1 MKRLPLNNPSFIY
14 LGKSFAEHLDILGY
28 SQASVNKFSV
38 HIREL
43 LYFLESEGL
52 TTIRNLCPHHF
63 KKHFEQLKQRTNLCY
78 GGALRNNSLNQ
89 HLNAIRRFTAY
100 LRGSG
105 RLDIADP
112 PIKNFENDT
121 RSVIILTEEE
131 ISLLFKASYEPFESY
146 RMPYQKVEALRAR
159 DRAMLAVYYGCGL
172 RKSEGGRL
180 RISDIDLD
188 RNLIHVKKS
197 KTGKERF
204 VPLGKNVR
212 KYIVDYLYDHRSVLI
227 DQPSDNFFISTQGGR
242 KVTSSALFIRLKYL
256 QRRSR
261 DPDLMQKD
269 IGLHTLRHSIAT
281 HLLKAGMKIEMLAR
295 FLGHSTIDSTQIYT
309 HIAGLNPEQKYNNI
323 PIAIGTHYEPIQ
335 LHEDEL

>member
-1 MKRLPLNNPSFIY
+1 MKRLPLRNPSFIY
-14 LGKSFAEHLDILGY
+14 LEKSFAERLDILGY
-28 SQASVNKFSV
+28 APYTVERYAV

-43 LYFLESEGL
+43 LHFLESENIKNIRDLSGACFKKYFEKL
-52 TTIRNLCPHHF
+52 KERPNIRYGGGIRNNTLN
-63 KKHFEQLKQRTNLCY
+63 KHLH
-78 GGALRNNSLNQ
+78 ALRC
-89 HLNAIRRFTAY
+89 FTEY

-105 RLDIADP
+105 RVDIANP
-112 PIKNFENDT
+112 PIRNLENDT
-121 RSVIILTEEE
+121 KPVVVLSEEE
-131 ISLLFKASYEPFESY
+131 IGLLFKASYEPFENRRIPY
-146 RMPYQKVEALRAR
+146 RKLEALQAR

-212 KYIVDYLYDHRSVLI
+212 KYIVEYLYDHRSALVE
-227 DQPSDNFFISTQGGR
+227 QPSNDFFVSVKGNG
-242 KVTSSALFIRLKYL
+242 KVTPSALFIRLKYL
-256 QRRSR
+256 QRRSK

-281 HLLKAGMKIEMLAR
+281 HLLKAGMKMEFLAR
-295 FLGHSTIDSTQIYT
+295 FLGHGKIDSTQIYT
-309 HIAGLNPEQKYNNI
+309 HIAGLNPERKYHNI
-323 PIAIGTHYEPIQ
+323 PIAIGTRYEPIR